1 MGVREF
7 GKISVIEMTLYP
19 KICKI
24 VAKQCMHIIITF
36 RNHWLLEVYWRYSNT
51 FWTENN
57 SYTYVNIYKEG
68 VKKYLLYNT
77 HFHPISSLYNKDVTY
92 VCESAGIY
100 ILHLKNIQFFVVKL
114 FFFSGFIFLLVETD
128 LRLQS
133 FANELEAISAGA
145 AAPRRTERFTPTS
158 VDYRVP
164 HKNCLLINQQQ
175 SAYRQFLCP
184 LWTD

>member
-1 MGVREF
+1 MREF

-68 VKKYLLYNT
+68 VKKYFLYNT

-100 ILHLKNIQFFVVKL
+100 ILHLKNILFFVVKL
-114 FFFSGFIFLLVETD
+114 FFFWFHFLV
-128 LRLQS
+128 
-133 FANELEAISAGA
+133 G
-145 AAPRRTERFTPTS
+145 
-158 VDYRVP
+158 
-164 HKNCLLINQQQ
+164 
-175 SAYRQFLCP
+175 
-184 LWTD
+184 

>member
-24 VAKQCMHIIITF
+24 VAKRCMHIIITF

-57 SYTYVNIYKEG
+57 SYTYVNIYKG
-68 VKKYLLYNT
+68 GIKKYLLYNT

-100 ILHLKNIQFFVVKL
+100 ILHLKNI
-114 FFFSGFIFLLVETD
+114 
-128 LRLQS
+128 
-133 FANELEAISAGA
+133 
-145 AAPRRTERFTPTS
+145 
-158 VDYRVP
+158 
-164 HKNCLLINQQQ
+164 
-175 SAYRQFLCP
+175 
-184 LWTD
+184 

>member
-1 MGVREF
+1 MVVREF

-68 VKKYLLYNT
+68 VKKYLLYYT

-114 FFFSGFIFLLVETD
+114 FFFLV
-128 LRLQS
+128 S
-133 FANELEAISAGA
+133 FSCWLKLICGYRVLPMNWRQYPQEQQR
-145 AAPRRTERFTPTS
+145 RRTERFTPTS
-158 VDYRVP
+158 ADYRVS
-164 HKNCLLINQQQ
+164 HNNCLLINQQQ